1 MSNHRKWRIIIEV
14 NEEIPK
20 VFDDTYEQE
29 DFDTLIK
36 CEVDSLLRYYR
47 LNMVLYRANEI
58 TEKDKNS

>member
-14 NEEIPK
+14 IEEIPK

-29 DFDTLIK
+29 DFDSLIK
-36 CEVDSLLRYYR
+36 REIDHLLRYYR
-47 LNMVLYRANEI
+47 LNIVSYRADEI